1 MSLATQDENSFEL
14 LTCLAMEAAIQG
26 KWDSVAQLYDRRA
39 KVGDLHSVSHE
50 VATKLLQYDQWIMTR
65 IQDVKILVQHE
76 LRETQQHR
84 RSLEGLKRQWVP
96 LQPDHALHRLSI

>member
-1 MSLATQDENSFEL
+1 MSLATQEEHSFEQ
-14 LTCLAMEAAIQG
+14 LTCLAMEAATQG

-39 KVGDLHSVSHE
+39 NVGDLHSVSHE
-50 VATKLLQYDQWIMTR
+50 VATKLMQYDQWIMAR

-76 LRETQQHR
+76 LRETEQHR
-84 RSLEGLKRQWVP
+84 RSLEGLKRQWAP